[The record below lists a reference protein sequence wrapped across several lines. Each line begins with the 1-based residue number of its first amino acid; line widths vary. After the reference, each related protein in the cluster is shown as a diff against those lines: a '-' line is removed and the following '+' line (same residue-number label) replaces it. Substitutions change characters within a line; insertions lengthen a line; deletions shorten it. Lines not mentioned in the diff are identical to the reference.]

1 MIWLGIFIC
10 VPIGACSD
18 VREPL
23 AGLRSRG
30 YCERESGREV
40 KGNLWSAEIYK
51 ISRLMV
57 VISLQEVRLK
67 EWEGWNECD
76 GQEVLISE
84 KVLKESMDD
93 K

>member
-1 MIWLGIFIC
+1 M
-10 VPIGACSD
+10 
-18 VREPL
+18 
-23 AGLRSRG
+23 
-30 YCERESGREV
+30 

-57 VISLQEVRLK
+57 VISLQEVGLK